1 MLSVRAGHK
10 LLSYSMPIHNWKLAT
25 AGTYHDFHLKWI
37 AAMTN
42 RLNSGLLPPELFAM
56 AEQVIGGP
64 APDVV
69 TLRDWPEAPASRL
82 LGDGSRQ
89 LGAIATVPEPLAPP
103 QTEIVM
109 TAGLS
114 YVRKKSQI
122 VIKHE
127 LGHVISVIEL
137 VSPGNKHSRSE
148 MERLVNKAVE
158 LIQSGVHLLVVDP
171 FPATLRDPQ
180 GIANLI
186 WYEIDS
192 TQELPYDSKRP
203 LMAASFQ
210 AKPTPVVHLNR
221 FSVGD
226 VIPDMPV
233 FLIEDRYVSL
243 PLEATYQQV
252 WELLPQPI
260 RRIFE
265 PAQ

>member
-1 MLSVRAGHK
+1 
-10 LLSYSMPIHNWKLAT
+10 MPIHNWKLAT

-42 RLNSGLLPPELFAM
+42 TLNSGMLPPELFAM

-69 TLRDWPEAPASRL
+69 TLRDWPEAPAVRL
-82 LGDGSRQ
+82 LADGTRQ
-89 LGAIATVPEPLAPP
+89 LGGVATLPEPLAPP
-103 QTEIVM
+103 QTEIVLA
-109 TAGLS
+109 AGVN

-122 VIKHE
+122 VVKHE
-127 LGHVISVIEL
+127 LGQVISVIEL

-148 MERLVNKAVE
+148 MDRLVNKSVE
-158 LIQSGVHLLVVDP
+158 LIESGVNLLVFDP
-171 FPATLRDPQ
+171 FPATSRDPQ
-180 GIANLI
+180 GIASLI
-186 WYEIDS
+186 WHEIDS
-192 TQELPYDSKRP
+192 TQELPYDSNRP
-203 LMAASFQ
+203 LIAASFQ
-210 AKPTPVVHLNR
+210 AKPAPVVHLDR

-226 VIPDMPV
+226 AIPEMPV

-243 PLEATYQQV
+243 PLEETYQQV
-252 WELLPQPI
+252 WTLLPQPI